1 MNDETR
7 YQIAEVSAL
16 LVRARRVA
24 VLTGAGVSAESG
36 VPTFRDAQTGL
47 WSRFDAQRL
56 ASQEG
61 FRDDPGLVWSWY
73 MHRLAT
79 VEAAQPNPGHDAL
92 AVLAATVNEMSL
104 TTQNVDD
111 LHEQAGSQRVIRLHG
126 RLRDSKCSQNCKGDP
141 TVIDL
146 EKYHLNLLDSAPR
159 CPYCGARIR
168 PDVVWFNEM
177 LPFAAL
183 EAAWG
188 AISRADL
195 VLIVGTSGLVHPAA
209 DMPMDARDRGIPVI
223 EINPKPSA
231 LTPVVDLWIDQPSGA
246 ALPELVRRVAA
257 PA

>member
-1 MNDETR
+1 MLSDSKIEEAAALIR
-7 YQIAEVSAL
+7 VS
-16 LVRARRVA
+16 RRPVI
-24 VLTGAGVSAESG
+24 LTGAGVSAESG
-36 VPTFRDAQTGL
+36 VPTFRDAASGL
-47 WSRFDAQRL
+47 WSKYEPTELATPQAFQR
-56 ASQEG
+56 
-61 FRDDPGLVWSWY
+61 DPDLVWRFYQYRREITS
-73 MHRLAT
+73 LAR
-79 VEAAQPNPGHDAL
+79 PNPGHFAL
-92 AVLAATVNEMSL
+92 AELEAQKPDQWII
-104 TTQNVDD
+104 TQNVDD

-141 TVIDL
+141 TLIDL

-246 ALPELVRRVAA
+246 VLPELVRRVAA